1 MARSDNGNRTQEQQN
16 GEQSGLLL
24 AQRTHQRPQIAAVS
38 APYSSEKLSTAR
50 VILSMHL
57 AQSLAGDVGANFRDA
72 DVGTVLEAQFELL
85 V

>member
-1 MARSDNGNRTQEQQN
+1 
-16 GEQSGLLL
+16 
-24 AQRTHQRPQIAAVS
+24 
-38 APYSSEKLSTAR
+38 
-50 VILSMHL
+50 MHL